1 MMRLKQYIERLR
13 CDFQMLSFNK
23 KQGKLGDD
31 DDMMLEASNDSDKM
45 VHDQITSTLDLITK
59 ILEANLAAD

>member
-1 MMRLKQYIERLR
+1 
-13 CDFQMLSFNK
+13 MLSFNK

-45 VHDQITSTLDLITK
+45 VHD
-59 ILEANLAAD
+59 